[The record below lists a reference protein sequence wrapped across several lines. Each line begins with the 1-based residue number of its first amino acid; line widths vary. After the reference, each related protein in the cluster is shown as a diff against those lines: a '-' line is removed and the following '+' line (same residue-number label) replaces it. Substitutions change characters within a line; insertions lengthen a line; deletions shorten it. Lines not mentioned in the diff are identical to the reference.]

1 MTRASSKTIRLH
13 YLTGPLACMSQPVNT
28 YRYLTFLASRWKFI
42 AAACAVSVSLALV
55 VSLTR
60 PKLYT
65 ATCRILIEPPAG
77 TDIRSALGVSP
88 IYLESLK
95 TYEHFAGSD
104 SLFLRALE
112 RFQLRHR
119 FPDRPVE
126 SLKAAILKV
135 GMVRDTK
142 ILEIKVTLP
151 DPKTAQ
157 QLGQYLGEE
166 TVKLSRS
173 VDQEADQDLAQA
185 IEKQEAGARER
196 LDRGEAAWT
205 RTVAQQPIDRLQQDV
220 QAGGETKSSLQRQF
234 LRAEADASEGRAE
247 EVAASRAR
255 AETLRKQ
262 LAQVERDLAAN
273 EELLARRMAERD
285 RVDAEKTASQEA
297 YATVETRLS
306 QVRADRG
313 YRSERL
319 KIIDPGIV
327 PEQPSAPNIP
337 LRVLASLLLGLVV
350 PVIYLTLELSFRT
363 QRAVALPAP
372 VAPPRSLRATGT
384 GDV

>member
-1 MTRASSKTIRLH
+1 MPES
-13 YLTGPLACMSQPVNT
+13 VNT
-28 YRYLTFLASRWKFI
+28 YRYLSFLGSRWRFI
-42 AAACAVSVSLALV
+42 AVSCAIAVSLALL
-55 VSLTR
+55 VSLLR
-60 PKLYT
+60 PKQYT

-104 SLFLRALE
+104 SLFLRALD
-112 RFQLRHR
+112 RFKLRQR

-126 SLKAAILKV
+126 SLKNGILKV

-142 ILEIKVTLP
+142 ILEIKVTLT

-157 QLGQYLGEE
+157 ALAQYLGEE
-166 TVKLSRS
+166 TIKLSRS

-185 IEKQEAGARER
+185 MEKQEAEARTR
-196 LDRGEAAWT
+196 LDRSEADWN
-205 RTVAQQPIDRLQQDV
+205 RTITQQPVERLQQ
-220 QAGGETKSSLQRQF
+220 ETESGADLKNNLQRQL
-234 LRAEADASEGRAE
+234 LRAEADASEGQTAE
-247 EVAASRAR
+247 ATASRAR
-255 AETLRKQ
+255 ADTLRKQ
-262 LAQVERDLAAN
+262 LAQVERELATN
-273 EELLARRMAERD
+273 EELLARRVAERD
-285 RVDAEKTASQEA
+285 HVEAERSASQQA
-297 YATVETRLS
+297 YTTVESRLS

-337 LRVLASLLLGLVV
+337 LNLMASLFLGLVV
-350 PVIYLTLELSFRT
+350 PVIYLTLELSYRM
-363 QRAVALPAP
+363 QRGVGQPSRPATI
-372 VAPPRSLRATGT
+372 LRATGT
-384 GDV
+384 GDD

>member
-1 MTRASSKTIRLH
+1 M
-13 YLTGPLACMSQPVNT
+13 LTSTADSVNT
-28 YRYLTFLASRWKFI
+28 YRYLSFLASRWRFI
-42 AAACAVSVSLALV
+42 AASCAIAVGLALGVSLL
-55 VSLTR
+55 R
-60 PKLYT
+60 PKQYT

-104 SLFLRALE
+104 SLFLRALD
-112 RFQLRHR
+112 RFQLRQR
-119 FPDRPVE
+119 FPERPVE
-126 SLKAAILKV
+126 SLKSGILKV

-142 ILEIKVTLP
+142 ILEIKVTLT

-157 QLGQYLGEE
+157 ALAQYLGEE

-173 VDQEADQDLAQA
+173 VDQEADQDLSQA
-185 IEKQEAGARER
+185 IEKQESEARAQ
-196 LDRGEAAWT
+196 LDRSEAAWT
-205 RTVAQQPIDRLQQDV
+205 QTIAQQPVQGLQQEV
-220 QAGGETKSSLQRQF
+220 QSGADLKGGLERQL
-234 LRAEADASEGRAE
+234 LRAEADASEDQSADA
-247 EVAASRAR
+247 AASRAR
-255 AETLRKQ
+255 ADTLRKQ
-262 LAQVERDLAAN
+262 LTQVERELTAT

-285 RVDAEKTASQEA
+285 RVDAQRTASQEA
-297 YATVETRLS
+297 YTTVETRLS

-337 LRVLASLLLGLVV
+337 LRLLAALLLGLVV
-350 PVIYLTLELSFRT
+350 PAIYLTLELSYRT
-363 QRAVALPAP
+363 QRGDAARGAAP
-372 VAPPRSLRATGT
+372 VAAPATRTLRATGT
-384 GDV
+384 RDD

>member
-1 MTRASSKTIRLH
+1 M
-13 YLTGPLACMSQPVNT
+13 LTGTAESVNT
-28 YRYLTFLASRWKFI
+28 YRYLSFLGSRWRFI
-42 AAACAVSVSLALV
+42 AASCAIAMSLALG

-65 ATCRILIEPPAG
+65 ATCRILIEAPAG

-104 SLFLRALE
+104 SLFLRALNQ
-112 RFQLRHR
+112 FQLRQR
-119 FPDRPVE
+119 FPDRSVE
-126 SLKAAILKV
+126 SLKAGILKA

-157 QLGQYLGEE
+157 ALAQYLGEE

-173 VDQEADQDLAQA
+173 VDEEGDRELAQA
-185 IEKQEAGARER
+185 IEKQEAARAR
-196 LDRGEAAWT
+196 LDGSEAAWT
-205 RTVAQQPIDRLQQDV
+205 RTIAQQPVERLQQEI
-220 QAGGETKSSLQRQF
+220 QSGGDLKSSLERQL
-234 LRAEADASEGRAE
+234 LRAELDASEGQAGE
-247 EVAASRAR
+247 AAASRAR
-255 AETLRKQ
+255 ADTLRKQ
-262 LAQVERDLAAN
+262 LAQVERDQTAK
-273 EELLARRMAERD
+273 EELLARRMGERD
-285 RVDAEKTASQEA
+285 RVDAERTATQEA
-297 YATVETRLS
+297 FTTVETRLS
-306 QVRADRG
+306 QVRSDRG

-337 LRVLASLLLGLVV
+337 LHVLAALLLGLVV
-350 PVIYLTLELSFRT
+350 PAIYLTLELSYRT
-363 QRAVALPAP
+363 QRSDASREAAP
-372 VAPPRSLRATGT
+372 VAPQVTTPPTRTLRASGSSKWTA
-384 GDV
+384 DD